1 MSQEAIENFLA
12 KGREE
17 CEAKTRLWS
26 ERWARKTNREKGLY
40 LVNLTD
46 VTGRLTE
53 HDGRVLQA
61 AQVYATLALSDPP
74 ID

>member
-1 MSQEAIENFLA
+1 MSQAGIERFLE

-17 CEAKTRLWS
+17 REAKTRLWS
-26 ERWARKTNREKGLY
+26 ERWAAKSNREKALY
-40 LVNLTD
+40 LVNLTE

-53 HDGRVLQA
+53 HDARVLQA
-61 AQVYATLALSDPP
+61 AQVFATLALTDPP

>member
-1 MSQEAIENFLA
+1 MSQDAIDRLLE

-17 CEAKTRLWS
+17 SQARARTWA
-26 ERWARKTNREKGLY
+26 ERWSLKSNREKAEY

-53 HDGRVLQA
+53 YDGRVLQA
-61 AQVYATLALSDPP
+61 AQVYATLALSDQPT
-74 ID
+74 D